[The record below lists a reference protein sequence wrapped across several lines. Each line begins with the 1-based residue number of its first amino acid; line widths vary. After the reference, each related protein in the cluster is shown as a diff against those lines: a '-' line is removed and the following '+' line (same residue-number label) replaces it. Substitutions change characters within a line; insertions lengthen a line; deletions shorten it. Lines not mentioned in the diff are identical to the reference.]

1 MSLLTGQTALV
12 TGAASGIGLATAIRF
27 ARSGARVIGL
37 DRKAQVTSLS
47 GCHESIQGIVCDV
60 ADADQL
66 SDTLATIL
74 ENNVIN
80 ILVNNA
86 GINPAPASITETAP
100 STWAEIMETNLSS
113 LYRVSKAVIPCMGQ
127 GAIVNISSI
136 LALVGARNNA
146 AYAAAKGAILSL
158 TRSMAKDHGPG
169 VRVNCI
175 CPGPVQ
181 TEMFEGYLNRCPD
194 PEAER
199 ERIIAAL
206 PLRRLGTP
214 DEVASAVL
222 FLASAEAAWITG
234 AILVVDGGDSA

>member
-1 MSLLTGQTALV
+1 MSLLTGKTALV

-27 ARSGARVIGL
+27 AQSGARVIGL
-37 DRKAQVTSLS
+37 DKKAQVTSLA
-47 GCHESIQGIVCDV
+47 CYHDSIQGVACDV

-66 SDTLATIL
+66 SNTLATIL
-74 ENNVIN
+74 QNNTID

-86 GINPAPASITETAP
+86 GINPAPAAITETAA
-100 STWAEIMETNLSS
+100 STWNEILETNLSS
-113 LYRVSKAVIPCMGQ
+113 IYRVSKAVIPCMGQ

-158 TRSMAKDHGPG
+158 TRSMAKDHGPDI
-169 VRVNCI
+169 RVNCI

-181 TEMFEGYLNRCPD
+181 TDMFEGYLTRCPD

-199 ERIIAAL
+199 ARIIAAL
-206 PLRRLGTP
+206 PLQRLGTP
-214 DEVASAVL
+214 AEVASAVL